1 MGLAESPLLLM
12 VAPNGARRTKAD
24 HPALPLSPAE
34 LAREVGACRE
44 AGATLL
50 HLHVR
55 DGQGR
60 HSLGP
65 ELYGAAIAAVRR
77 EVGDGMVVQVTTEAV
92 GVYAPEQQ
100 MATVRALRPEAVSL
114 ALRELIPDP
123 AEPGPAADF
132 LRWLRR
138 ERIAPH
144 FILYT
149 PEEVAA
155 FQDLRRRGVIP
166 QACPFLLFVL
176 GRYVDPVEVR
186 PRDLLPFLA
195 VHGDGDAAPWSVCA
209 FGPAEAA
216 CALAA
221 AALGGHVRVGFE
233 NNLHLSDGRLAP
245 NNAALADQI
254 RRGADL
260 LGRPLA
266 TIDQTRALL
275 AETAT

>member
-1 MGLAESPLLLM
+1 MTPLVVM

-24 HPALPLSPAE
+24 HANLPITPAE
-34 LAREVGACRE
+34 IAREAERCCAG
-44 AGATLL
+44 GATIL
-50 HLHVR
+50 HVHVR
-55 DGQGR
+55 DDNDR
-60 HSLGP
+60 HSLDP
-65 ELYGAAIAAVRR
+65 NLYRAAIDAVRQR
-77 EVGDGMVVQVTTEAV
+77 LGERMVVQVTTEAV

-123 AEPGPAADF
+123 AEPGPAAEF

-138 ERIAPH
+138 ERTAPH

-166 QACPFLLFVL
+166 QARPFALFVL

-195 VHGDGDAAPWSVCA
+195 VHGDGDAAPWSVA
-209 FGPAEAA
+209 PSARRRRPARSPPRRSAA
-216 CALAA
+216 TSGSASRTTSTSATAASPRATRRSSTRSAA
-221 AALGGHVRVGFE
+221 ARRCSA
-233 NNLHLSDGRLAP
+233 GRS
-245 NNAALADQI
+245 
-254 RRGADL
+254 R
-260 LGRPLA
+260 
-266 TIDQTRALL
+266 T
-275 AETAT
+275 

>member
-1 MGLAESPLLLM
+1 M

-24 HPALPLSPAE
+24 HPALPLTPAE
-34 LAREVGACRE
+34 LAREAAACRE

-60 HSLGP
+60 HSLDP
-65 ELYGAAIAAVRR
+65 EPYRAAIAAVRR

-92 GVYAPEQQ
+92 GMYAPEQQ

-123 AEPGPAADF
+123 AEPGPAAEF

-166 QACPFLLFVL
+166 QARPFALFVL